1 MNSLVSTQDSPPK
14 ILLIED
20 NPGDVRL
27 LREALLE
34 AGTRKFSLT
43 VSECLEEGLAC
54 LSEKDFDVVLLDLSL
69 PDAEGLDTV
78 TRAHEAAPQVPIVVL
93 TGTDDEELA
102 VQAVQSGAQDY
113 LVKGQIQST
122 LLVRALRYAI
132 ERNRLQA
139 EVRSLSL
146 KDELTGLYNRR
157 GFSTFAERQLKV
169 AYRTRVGVLL
179 IYADLDSLKQIN
191 DTLGHQH
198 GDQALIRTAQILRH
212 NFRDSDII
220 ARLGGDEFTILA
232 ADEDGESARIIMTR
246 LQEDLKRY
254 NEREKLPY
262 TLSLSVGSAPFDPA
276 HPISLEEL
284 MARADQAL
292 YEHKRSKQGMAQH
305 RGN

>member
-1 MNSLVSTQDSPPK
+1 MNSGVSTQDSPSK
-14 ILLIED
+14 VLLIED

-34 AGTRKFSLT
+34 PGARKFSLT
-43 VSECLEEGLAC
+43 VAERLEEGLTR

-102 VQAVQSGAQDY
+102 IQAVQSGAQDY

-179 IYADLDSLKQIN
+179 IYADLDGLKQIN
-191 DTLGHQH
+191 DTLGHRH

-232 ADEDGESARIIMTR
+232 ADDDGESARIIMTR

-254 NEREKLPY
+254 NEQEKLPY
-262 TLSLSVGSAPFDPA
+262 TLSLSVGSAPFDPL

-292 YEHKRSKQGMAQH
+292 YEHKRSKQRLAQH
-305 RGN
+305 QGS